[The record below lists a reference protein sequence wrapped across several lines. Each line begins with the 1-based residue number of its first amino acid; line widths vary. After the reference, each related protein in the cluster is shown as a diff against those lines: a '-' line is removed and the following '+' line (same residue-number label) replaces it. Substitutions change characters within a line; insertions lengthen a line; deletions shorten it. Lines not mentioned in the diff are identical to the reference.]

1 MKRNK
6 NEHKKENNIKVCI
19 NLDIPVIDKLKI
31 IEEFYYFVLENE
43 FDANS
48 IYTYLEYKKHLLDN
62 IK

>member
-6 NEHKKENNIKVCI
+6 NEHKKENNIKVCV

-31 IEEFYYFVLENE
+31 IEEFYYFVLKNE